1 MQKDLRLA
9 LDLGADVRAPLPST
23 AAADKVLDVA
33 RAAGYEHR
41 DIAVLYRLLAEA
53 PEATLEPRRPR

>member
-9 LDLGADVRAPLPST
+9 LDLGTDVHAPLPTT
-23 AAADKVLDVA
+23 AVADNVLDAA

-53 PEATLEPRRPR
+53 PDATLEPKEA